1 MKVALTTGL
10 NRLNPKRRSLRGFTL
25 IEMMIVMFIIVTLV
39 SIAVPAYSRAV
50 VGAKETVLRQDLYH
64 MRQAIDE
71 YTMDKFKAPQT
82 LDDLVSG
89 GYLKSLP
96 KDPFTNKTDTW
107 QPIMEDTLLAVDQT
121 EPGITD
127 VHSGAT
133 GNGLDG
139 TPYNSW

>member
-107 QPIMEDTLLAVDQT
+107 QPIMEDTLLAIDQT